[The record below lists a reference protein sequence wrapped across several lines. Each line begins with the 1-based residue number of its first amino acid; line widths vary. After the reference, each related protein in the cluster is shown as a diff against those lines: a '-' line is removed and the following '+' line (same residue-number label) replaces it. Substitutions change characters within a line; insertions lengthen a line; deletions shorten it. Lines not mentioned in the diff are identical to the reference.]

1 MSRRTRARTQAA
13 QAREGGWDLS
23 SCRTAT
29 MPSYNALYDPNMR
42 HYFENTTIQSHLYKT
57 GQIDKSGRVI
67 DLERNK
73 SKLNIIEREFKVAE
87 KTEYWRQKEEEEM
100 RYRVQ
105 QKRHAALD
113 RARAQEKL
121 MKMKEDRQIRQEIVS
136 ATRESYGIRY
146 PAVERKKFRSKG
158 SRSLKSGGATSLGS
172 APENGSSFFITDGDM

>member
-73 SKLNIIEREFKVAE
+73 SKLNIIEREFKEAE
-87 KTEYWRQKEEEEM
+87 KVRRAGRQP
-100 RYRVQ
+100 
-105 QKRHAALD
+105 
-113 RARAQEKL
+113 ARQP
-121 MKMKEDRQIRQEIVS
+121 I
-136 ATRESYGIRY
+136 
-146 PAVERKKFRSKG
+146 
-158 SRSLKSGGATSLGS
+158 SLISSLARFS
-172 APENGSSFFITDGDM
+172 